1 MMFGTVLIANRGE
14 IALRVARTCR
24 ELGIRTV
31 AVHSAAD
38 APPDWADQTIRIG
51 PAPARRSYL
60 NAAALIEAAL
70 QSGADAVHPGYGFLS
85 EDAEFARICEEY
97 GLTFIGPS
105 ADVIEAMGD
114 KAAARATMSAA
125 GVPVLPGSLHAVEEE
140 EGRRLADEVG
150 YPVVIKAVAGGGGRG
165 MAIVHSGAG
174 FSDSYRRVRAEAQ
187 LLFGDDRVCLERYLR
202 AAHHVEIQVICDAH
216 GNAVHLGERD
226 CSTQRRRQKL
236 LEESPSPAIAPEL
249 AERMAQ
255 AALAGARAI
264 GYRGLGTFEFLVDDD
279 TGDYFFIETNCRIQV
294 EHPVTELVTGLD
306 LVSEQLAVASGLP
319 LPFRQEDVVRRGAA
333 LECRIN
339 AEDPERNFAPAPG
352 LIEEFT
358 PPGGPFVRVDTHV
371 RAGTRI
377 PPDYDP
383 MIAKIVT
390 WGADRDQAIDRMDRA
405 LSELRVSGPGLRTNT
420 AFLRE
425 VLATPVFRKG
435 AHTTGFIDHLTKGET

>member
-1 MMFGTVLIANRGE
+1 MFGTVLIANRGE

-24 ELGIRTV
+24 ELGIRSV

-38 APPDWADQTIRIG
+38 EPLPLANRNVKIG
-51 PAPARRSYL
+51 PAPAKRSYL
-60 NAAALIEAAL
+60 NAAALIEVAL
-70 QSGADAVHPGYGFLS
+70 QTGADAVHPGYGFLS

-97 GLTFIGPS
+97 GLTFIGPP
-105 ADVIEAMGD
+105 ADVIEVMGD
-114 KAAARATMSAA
+114 KAAARAAMTAA
-125 GVPVLPGSLHAVEEE
+125 GVPVLPGSLHAVAEPEALS
-140 EGRRLADEVG
+140 LAEEVG
-150 YPVVIKAVAGGGGRG
+150 YPVVLKAVAGGGGRG
-165 MAIVHSGAG
+165 MAVVSSAA
-174 FSDSYRRVRAEAQ
+174 DLPAAYRRVRAEAQ

-202 AAHHVEIQVICDAH
+202 AAHHVEIQVLCDAH

-236 LEESPSPAIAPEL
+236 LEETPSPAISPEL

-264 GYRGLGTFEFLVDDD
+264 GYRSLGTFEFLVDDD
-279 TGDYFFIETNCRIQV
+279 TGEYFFIETNCRIQV

-306 LVSEQLAVASGLP
+306 LVAEQLAVAAGRP
-319 LPFRQEDVVRRGAA
+319 LPFRQEDLERRGAA

-339 AEDPERNFAPAPG
+339 AEDPARDFAPAPG

-358 PPGGPFVRVDTHV
+358 QPGGPFVRVDTHV
-371 RAGTRI
+371 RAGSRI

-383 MIAKIVT
+383 LIAKIVT
-390 WGADRDQAIDRMDRA
+390 WGADRDHAIDRMDRA
-405 LSELRVSGPGLRTNT
+405 LAELSVSGPGIRTNA

-425 VLATPVFRKG
+425 LLATPVFRKG
-435 AHTTGFIDHLTKGET
+435 AHTTSFIDNLTKGEI